1 MAFVLPIILEGAA
14 LLLEGEAVGT
24 IAGAAA
30 GTVAGNILTPVITDA
45 AATLFTE
52 EVAGAIGGAV
62 VEGAVGAATGAL
74 GAEEVAAGVGGAAA
88 LSESIGGG
96 TAGTGLVETILT
108 TGEVGATGASTD
120 AAVVDTLALTTSGID
135 DLAIN
140 GAVAGVEEEVA
151 GSGAGILGLSEG
163 EAAVA
168 AAGTTV
174 IDQGLA
180 ALGITKESVG
190 EVTYNAI
197 VGSIV
202 AGAISQVDIEKA
214 LNENA
219 SFLFNKLIDTIAGDS
234 DVFSDYS
241 KFIVIGPN
249 GQIIEAEDI
258 YKAKDIK
265 YIDCF
270 ELGYSTG
277 IMLTEEAFNLFKMDQ
292 LGIPRTKAYLL
303 AAIKSSTE
311 NREHAYIARQFTDY
325 LRSSEYINDPQK
337 AAGIVQQLKSVY
349 NGNYQSDPW
358 LDKDLNTHIIDETGV
373 ERVFQY
379 SEDNYLN
386 LFGQKFSV
394 PQLHGNYVGPGS
406 IGGVLPL
413 SKNEDVNMDGTAD
426 GGFDLIAL
434 LHDISYS
441 ELGYF
446 SHFADLQLIARLEAW
461 LEKHPV
467 ADETNESFYDKVL
480 FTKFYFS
487 YVAPLASE
495 IAGNMN
501 SPELETFTAAKNYDF
516 FEYLMF
522 QTVGDVTLNYNRFG
536 YKNPVRKY
544 QVLLKEEQ
552 RAHFYAGLKTGIDQ
566 NTELIFEKYMIDQN
580 LDKLDNLTIVA

>member
-30 GTVAGNILTPVITDA
+30 GTVAGNILTPVITEA

-62 VEGAVGAATGAL
+62 VEGAVGALTGAV
-74 GAEEVAAGVGGAAA
+74 GAEEVAVGVGGAAA

-108 TGEVGATGASTD
+108 TGEVGATGVGPTGVGFAISEGTD

-277 IMLTEEAFNLFKMDQ
+277 IMLTEEAFNLFNMEKKG
-292 LGIPRTKAYLL
+292 LPRTKAYLL

-349 NGNYQSDPW
+349 NGNYQSSAW
-358 LDKDLNTHIIDETGV
+358 LDQNYNTHIIDETGV

-379 SEDNYLN
+379 SEDAYLN

-406 IGGVLPL
+406 VGGALPI
-413 SKNEDVNMDGTAD
+413 DD
-426 GGFDLIAL
+426 FDTIAL
-434 LHDISYS
+434 LHDIGYDDN
-441 ELGYF
+441 GYF
-446 SHFADLQLIARLEAW
+446 SRYADLQLVARLEAW

-480 FTKFYFS
+480 FTKFYFT

-501 SPELETFTAAKNYDF
+501 SPELEVFTAAKNYDF

-566 NTELIFEKYMIDQN
+566 NTELIFEKYINDQN